1 MKNEYNKISSYG
13 RCSTIIPYYIFRAI
27 VYSILDFLRLRADPS
42 SIRGFDSLLLQSF
55 VLWEMLRDFFDNN
68 KRRWKES
75 SHVIV
80 EFSTFVLLQKLL
92 KPLHRIFGIS
102 FQVVFVVNVEETKPW
117 TISGSP
123 FKIIQEWPSKK
134 PLDIDTM
141 VTAKVKLLEQNRLRK
156 KFLLFEKGSENM
168 NLESTNSLDR
178 FQNIVENVFIILLS
192 YGIIQG
198 FL

>member
-1 MKNEYNKISSYG
+1 
-13 RCSTIIPYYIFRAI
+13 
-27 VYSILDFLRLRADPS
+27 
-42 SIRGFDSLLLQSF
+42 
-55 VLWEMLRDFFDNN
+55 
-68 KRRWKES
+68 
-75 SHVIV
+75 
-80 EFSTFVLLQKLL
+80 
-92 KPLHRIFGIS
+92 
-102 FQVVFVVNVEETKPW
+102 
-117 TISGSP
+117 
-123 FKIIQEWPSKK
+123 
-134 PLDIDTM
+134 M